1 MATGYSL
8 IELVFVAGLVA
19 TLSAMAVPQTL
30 AALDDSRTL
39 GAARYMSARFQRAR
53 MEAVMR
59 SVEIGIRFVAVDA
72 SYAYTTYADGNQNG
86 VRSADI
92 RSGVDV
98 VIMPSEQLTDLFAHV
113 DFGALPNL
121 PPVDSGGTAPG
132 SDPIRLGSANIASF
146 NPNGTSTSGSV
157 YIRGQRAQYVVR
169 IYGDTGK
176 TRIMRYDAVNKQ
188 WVPL

>member
-8 IELVFVAGLVA
+8 IELLVVAGLVA
-19 TLSAMAVPQTL
+19 TLGAVAVPQTL

-39 GAARYMSARFQRAR
+39 GAARYIAARFQRAR

-59 SVEIGIRFVAVDA
+59 SAEVGIRFVAVGA
-72 SYAYTTYADGNQNG
+72 SYSYTTYVDGNENG
-86 VRSADI
+86 IRSADI
-92 RSGVDV
+92 RSGVDSV
-98 VIMPSEQLTDLFAHV
+98 AIATEQLTDSFSSV

-121 PPVDSGGTAPG
+121 PAVDAGGTPPG
-132 SDPIRLGSANIASF
+132 TDPIRLGSSNIASF

-157 YIRGQRAQYVVR
+157 YIRGQHAQYVVR
-169 IYGDTGK
+169 LYGDTGK
-176 TRIMRYDAVNKQ
+176 TKVMRYDAVKKQ